1 MSSKECDEN
10 LFKKLEKMFGF
21 NKKNDQIFVPKELA
35 QQIVCDIELA
45 PKKRG
50 RKPKP
55 KIVEPQIKETKSVNL
70 FDLTDI
76 SDIDPLVKV
85 KIVREHEKDF
95 GSRMFNLFDIAKQCG
110 IKTLTT
116 DQLTAAYY
124 KVYSS
129 NNKDGIKTRVQIANK
144 LYYMDFAKCKNVRN
158 AHVVKVKNTNC
169 TYTMSDY

>member
-1 MSSKECDEN
+1 MNNKQSDEN
-10 LFKKLEKMFGF
+10 LFKKLEKVFGF

-35 QQIVCDIELA
+35 QQIVCDEKLA

-55 KIVEPQIKETKSVNL
+55 KIVETKVNETKSVNL

-76 SDIDPLVKV
+76 SDVDPAVNV
-85 KIVREHEKDF
+85 KIVREDEKDF
-95 GSRMFNLFDIAKQCG
+95 ASRMFNLFDIAKRNG
-110 IKTLTT
+110 MKTLTI

-124 KVYSS
+124 KLYSS
-129 NNKDGIKTRVQIANK
+129 NKKDELKTRTQIANK
-144 LYYMDFAKCKNVRN
+144 LYYMDFAKSKNVRN
-158 AHVVKVKNTNC
+158 AHVIKVKNTNC